1 METWET
7 KPKVRTTEPF
17 RAQGG
22 VMRFEFA
29 EDLIAPEHPARAL
42 WDVLGTLDLAP
53 FTCSAKALEG
63 RVGRPVHSVQMLLT
77 LWLYADRDRPQP
89 RAALRRSPGITA
101 STA

>member
-1 METWET
+1 
-7 KPKVRTTEPF
+7 
-17 RAQGG
+17 
-22 VMRFEFA
+22 MRFEFA

-77 LWLYADRDRPQP
+77 LWLYAVATGHNLVQHSADLQ
-89 RAALRRSPGITA
+89 G
-101 STA
+101 